1 MQNIHATGLVAGD
14 RGLLILGASGSGKTT
29 LALAI
34 IAQASSEGH
43 FARLVADDQVLVA
56 AVGVRLAAHAP
67 AAIAGLA
74 EARGLGPVPVPHE
87 PRMIVDALVRLVAA
101 EERATAAEEAPRF
114 HQGECEEVCGIALPR
129 LRLPQR
135 NVAGALPA
143 VMAFLRLRGN
153 GREATVT
160 QAVSRPFAQRRDD
173 LGLST

>member
-1 MQNIHATGLVAGD
+1 MQNIHATGLVAGE

-29 LALAI
+29 LALAV

-56 AVGVRLAAHAP
+56 AVGVLLAAHAP

-74 EARGLGPVPVPHE
+74 EARGLGPVPVLHE
-87 PRMIVDALVRLVAA
+87 PRMIVDAVVRLVS
-101 EERATAAEEAPRF
+101 AEEAPRF
-114 HQGECEEVCGIALPR
+114 HQGESEEICGIPLPL

-143 VMAFLRLRGN
+143 VMGFLRLRGN

-160 QAVSRPFAQRRDD
+160 QAVSRPFAPQRDD

>member
-1 MQNIHATGLVAGD
+1 MQNIHATGLVAGE

-43 FARLVADDQVLVA
+43 FARLVADDQVLVSV
-56 AVGVRLAAHAP
+56 VGVRLAAHAP

-87 PRMIVDALVRLVAA
+87 PRMIVDALVRLVP
-101 EERATAAEEAPRF
+101 AEEAPRF
-114 HQGECEEVCGIALPR
+114 HQGESEEICGIPLPR

-135 NVAGALPA
+135 NVVGALPA
-143 VMAFLRLRGN
+143 VMAFLGLRGN

>member
-101 EERATAAEEAPRF
+101 EEAPRF

>member
-29 LALAI
+29 LALAL

-101 EERATAAEEAPRF
+101 GEAPRF